1 MARMRAQDSVRR
13 TAEAFGLPER
23 MIVEAG
29 RVTTEQSEEYRRWRG
44 GIPRGWR
51 PAETPMGLA
60 YRLGAVQV
68 MATLEP
74 VGLGE
79 HLLLVSV
86 SRSDRREP
94 TALDIAAARA
104 AFIPEGLEVGVS
116 AGGERM
122 PLVYLTT
129 IVPDGVTWPRAS

>member
-1 MARMRAQDSVRR
+1 MRVQDSVRVA
-13 TAEAFGLPER
+13 AEAYGLPESV
-23 MIVEAG
+23 IAEAG
-29 RVTTEQSEEYRRWRG
+29 RVTTQQSEAYRRWRG

-74 VGLGE
+74 AGIGE

-86 SRSDRREP
+86 SRSDRRAP
-94 TALDIAAARA
+94 TAVDVAAARA
-104 AFIPEGLEVGVS
+104 AFVPEGLDVEVS
-116 AGGERM
+116 PGGERM
-122 PLVYLTT
+122 ALVYLTT
-129 IVPDGVTWPRAS
+129 ILPDGVTWPRAS